1 MFTRLSFGGLL
12 ASAINAPS
20 YIRCISLNNE
30 PCMTRPT
37 LIDLNS
43 DKYNRG
49 SRCYLFLVNLDICY
63 GSCKTLDDLVSRI
76 CVFHTMYKSKCF

>member
-1 MFTRLSFGGLL
+1 
-12 ASAINAPS
+12 
-20 YIRCISLNNE
+20 
-30 PCMTRPT
+30 MTRPT

-49 SRCYLFLVNLDICY
+49 SRYYLFLVNLDICY